1 MLQFFSRC
9 TSFQTEQ
16 LGVVILVHHTHTCT
30 HIHRQ
35 DCSINPFYSQ
45 VCAFN
50 SCNIQR
56 VQLKTGTFKSK
67 SKMLLTSKS
76 SSFIKPQEKGN
87 CKKKKTQ
94 KKSQKKNTT
103 KKVSFTEI
111 YIDYMEIHQ
120 KSGRYTH
127 ANVQYANK
135 QSEENALISAAL
147 ALNL

>member
-94 KKSQKKNTT
+94 KKAKRKIQQKRFPSLK
-103 KKVSFTEI
+103 
-111 YIDYMEIHQ
+111 
-120 KSGRYTH
+120 YTLITWKYT
-127 ANVQYANK
+127 NVQEDTPMLMYSK
-135 QSEENALISAAL
+135 QTN
-147 ALNL
+147 NRRKMP